1 MMLNELALGI
11 AINIAAMFVHLGA
24 TILLVTLIHP
34 YGGWMGDSPRPRLV
48 FAMLTTTIML
58 LAAHLVEVGFWATIY
73 LALERATDFA
83 DAYYAALLNYTTLGY
98 GDVLRSTT
106 TRLLGPLAAASGIM
120 MFGWS
125 TALLIYVLQGHL
137 PRIVPPKRRD
147 E

>member
-1 MMLNELALGI
+1 MLNELALGI
-11 AINIAAMFVHLGA
+11 AVNIAAMFVHLGA
-24 TILLVTLIHP
+24 TMLLVTLIHP
-34 YGGWMGDSPRPRLV
+34 YGGWMGDSPRPRLM
-48 FAMLTTTIML
+48 FAMLTTTTVL
-58 LAAHLVEVGFWATIY
+58 LAAHLIEVGLWATIY
-73 LALERATDFA
+73 VVLARATDI
-83 DAYYAALLNYTTLGY
+83 DNAYYAALLNYTTLGY
-98 GDVLRSTT
+98 GDALHGTT